1 MVIMNTEEWSARE
14 EKCNTTRAQVQTFA
28 KLSPLFSEPRFEG
41 IQQNNPSVAPFELFS
56 RYLRWDRIIV
66 DRSNEL
72 QEWVKYCHQIVQRG
86 VTVYAF
92 ANNHYAGHSPATV
105 RLFRDLW
112 QS

>member
-1 MVIMNTEEWSARE
+1 MLF
-14 EKCNTTRAQVQTFA
+14 EKFDPITTDFTYV
-28 KLSPLFSEPRFEG
+28 
-41 IQQNNPSVAPFELFS
+41 
-56 RYLRWDRIIV
+56 RWLGDRKAIERRTRTWDKVIV

-92 ANNHYAGHSPATV
+92 ANNHYAGHSPATIQ
-105 RLFRDLW
+105 LFRDLW